1 MIIWHAFI
9 QKAII
14 TMVSGDHKTLWS
26 TISPKLRNSKR
37 KLRFLQCYMFRLI
50 PGRRL
55 ESILKRAE
63 KTPFIRK

>member
-1 MIIWHAFI
+1 
-9 QKAII
+9 
-14 TMVSGDHKTLWS
+14 MVSGDHKTLWS